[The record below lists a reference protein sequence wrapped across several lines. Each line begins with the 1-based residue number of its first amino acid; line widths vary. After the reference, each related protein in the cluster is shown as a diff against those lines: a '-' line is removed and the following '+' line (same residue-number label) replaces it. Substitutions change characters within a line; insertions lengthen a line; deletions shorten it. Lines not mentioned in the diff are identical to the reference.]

1 MCKLLSSFCLFSVN
15 DSLVNDSTVEGVRL
29 SITLDILI
37 SLLFVCLIFA
47 YFNVWFLFVCL
58 FVFVFVSFKHNKE
71 IVV

>member
-37 SLLFVCLIFA
+37 SLLFVCLLFA
-47 YFNVWFLFVCL
+47 FCLRLLDLFQCLVSVRVLVCFCFC
-58 FVFVFVSFKHNKE
+58 FV
-71 IVV
+71 